1 MWEFFM
7 RPKTCLL
14 AFPPKKTQKTQSF
27 LKTFSQPVSIG
38 RRKVCDGEIVESFS
52 SGFFATPC
60 KLREDG
66 ISCFLSTHFAIS
78 LSLRPRG
85 GGRPV
90 RRRRRRLFGRGT
102 RKVHWLGSVGF
113 WRGFRQGRLM
123 LVKALEYFEHF
134 GEFLPLWWLH
144 LSSPSSTL
152 KGTFS
157 KEGDEEGAWKNSQLI
172 SFVRSRLA
180 LRRKGRG

>member
-1 MWEFFM
+1 
-7 RPKTCLL
+7 
-14 AFPPKKTQKTQSF
+14 
-27 LKTFSQPVSIG
+27 
-38 RRKVCDGEIVESFS
+38 
-52 SGFFATPC
+52 
-60 KLREDG
+60 
-66 ISCFLSTHFAIS
+66 
-78 LSLRPRG
+78 
-85 GGRPV
+85 
-90 RRRRRRLFGRGT
+90 
-102 RKVHWLGSVGF
+102 
-113 WRGFRQGRLM
+113 M

-180 LRRKGRG
+180 LRRRGGDKFLAAGDAHTHFSLISGAPN